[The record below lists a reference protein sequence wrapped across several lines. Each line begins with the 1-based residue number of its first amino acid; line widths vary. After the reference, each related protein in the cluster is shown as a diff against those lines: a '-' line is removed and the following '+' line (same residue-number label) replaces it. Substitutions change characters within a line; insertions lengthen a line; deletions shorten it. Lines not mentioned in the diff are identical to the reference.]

1 MKKTRLDKKTRIK
14 LKALALLE
22 SPYNFSGSQSW
33 IRGFSIH
40 GGKSK
45 SSTMEAIKN
54 SYENRVIALID
65 KNIAS
70 Q

>member
-1 MKKTRLDKKTRIK
+1 MKKTRLDKKTRLK
-14 LKALALLE
+14 LKALSLLE

-33 IRGFSIH
+33 VRGFSIH

-54 SYENRVIALID
+54 SYENKMIALID
-65 KNIAS
+65 KNIAY

>member
-1 MKKTRLDKKTRIK
+1 MKKTRLDKKTRLK

-22 SPYNFSGSQSW
+22 SPYVFSSSQSW
-33 IRGFSIH
+33 VRGFSIH

-54 SYENRVIALID
+54 GYENKVIALID